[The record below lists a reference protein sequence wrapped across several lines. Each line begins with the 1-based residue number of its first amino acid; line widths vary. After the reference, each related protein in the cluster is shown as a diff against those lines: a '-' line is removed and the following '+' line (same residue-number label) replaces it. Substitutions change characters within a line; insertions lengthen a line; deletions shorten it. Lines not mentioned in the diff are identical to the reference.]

1 MLLCVC
7 VFVRFGL
14 LALSSTFTG
23 NLRFIRLLCYDV
35 GATEKKELSQ
45 TWAKRKK
52 DETTKKKK
60 IQKFVVHWHFVWG
73 YIWCHN
79 QACFEPTVFV
89 SAATQAPQGVIIMVV
104 MRCAPHNCFHSFVF
118 LCLQF
123 FFLLSFV
130 WTAKHLWAVYYRTLL
145 VYTQHAHTH
154 VSLLNKRNFWLG
166 IIMLRCVF
174 TSPQQWPSLTLF
186 FLYIFAISP
195 AISGQRWRSVVFNLL
210 D

>member
-123 FFLLSFV
+123 FFSSVICVDRETSVGCLLSHSACV
-130 WTAKHLWAVYYRTLL
+130 HTART
-145 VYTQHAHTH
+145 HT
-154 VSLLNKRNFWLG
+154 R
-166 IIMLRCVF
+166 I
-174 TSPQQWPSLTLF
+174 
-186 FLYIFAISP
+186 
-195 AISGQRWRSVVFNLL
+195 VVE
-210 D
+210 